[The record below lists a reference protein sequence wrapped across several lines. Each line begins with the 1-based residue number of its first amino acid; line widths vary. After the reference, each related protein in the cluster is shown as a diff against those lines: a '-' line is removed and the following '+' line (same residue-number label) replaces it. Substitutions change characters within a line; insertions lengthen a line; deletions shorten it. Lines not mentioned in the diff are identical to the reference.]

1 MANDQDQ
8 INELLQKLELLLKK
22 QQDFNIEVNEIRRDI
37 QILRNTQAIKFN
49 QAQKDSAIEPEKEY
63 IKEPIAF
70 NEADLSITQKE
81 AIEAPVAAQEQRIN
95 IPVKK
100 ISTPKGKS
108 NLEKFIGENLIN
120 KIGILIT
127 VIGVV
132 IGAKYSIENNLISPL
147 TRIILGYLMGL
158 GLLGFA
164 FKLKAKYESYS
175 AVLVSGALA
184 ILYFITFA
192 AYDLYGLFPQLFAFG
207 IMLLCTVFGVVAS
220 LNYNKQVIAHIGLVG
235 AYGVPFLLSN
245 NSGNATV
252 LFSYMALINIGILV
266 ISIKKYWKALY
277 YISFAFTWLIY
288 GAWYAFNSIDA
299 DFYMGFTFLIVF
311 FLIFYATFLAFK
323 LLKSEQFKVG
333 DIILILLNSFIFY
346 GFGIAWLYGYENG
359 ESYLGLFT
367 LANALIHFA
376 VTVFIYKKKLADRK
390 LFFLTSGFVLTFIT
404 IAIPVQLD
412 GNWVTLIWAFEAAL
426 LFWIGRTKKV
436 SFYEHL
442 SYIMVVL
449 AILSLIMDWTYTY
462 QQFGIYDSLVTSKPF
477 FNITLLTS
485 LLCVSA
491 FGFITWIQTKLN
503 LEKKTVA
510 NKLMEFGMPVIL
522 ILTLYLSFYLEVD
535 YYWNDA
541 LEASKVQISKTE
553 DYYPYF
559 NYNLKDLGIT
569 WKIFY
574 TMLFVSILSLFNSFK
589 IKNKALG
596 IVATCS
602 GLLVVLE
609 FLSIGLYTLSELRE
623 NFLSQE
629 LSKYFEIGVYNIY
642 IRYIGFA
649 FFAFILFAIR
659 TLVRQDFMKINY
671 KVPFEIVMHISIIW
685 ISSSELLN
693 WMDLSGSEQ
702 SYKLGLSILWG
713 LYALLLIALGIW
725 KKKKH
730 LRIGAIILFS
740 FTLIKL
746 FFYDISSLNTISKTI
761 VFVSLGVLLLII
773 SFLYNKYK
781 HIIADETE

>member
-1 MANDQDQ
+1 
-8 INELLQKLELLLKK
+8 
-22 QQDFNIEVNEIRRDI
+22 
-37 QILRNTQAIKFN
+37 
-49 QAQKDSAIEPEKEY
+49 
-63 IKEPIAF
+63 
-70 NEADLSITQKE
+70 
-81 AIEAPVAAQEQRIN
+81 
-95 IPVKK
+95 
-100 ISTPKGKS
+100 
-108 NLEKFIGENLIN
+108 
-120 KIGILIT
+120 
-127 VIGVV
+127 
-132 IGAKYSIENNLISPL
+132 
-147 TRIILGYLMGL
+147 
-158 GLLGFA
+158 
-164 FKLKAKYESYS
+164 
-175 AVLVSGALA
+175 
-184 ILYFITFA
+184 
-192 AYDLYGLFPQLFAFG
+192 
-207 IMLLCTVFGVVAS
+207 
-220 LNYNKQVIAHIGLVG
+220 
-235 AYGVPFLLSN
+235 
-245 NSGNATV
+245 
-252 LFSYMALINIGILV
+252 
-266 ISIKKYWKALY
+266 
-277 YISFAFTWLIY
+277 
-288 GAWYAFNSIDA
+288 
-299 DFYMGFTFLIVF
+299 
-311 FLIFYATFLAFK
+311 
-323 LLKSEQFKVG
+323 
-333 DIILILLNSFIFY
+333 
-346 GFGIAWLYGYENG
+346 
-359 ESYLGLFT
+359 
-367 LANALIHFA
+367 
-376 VTVFIYKKKLADRK
+376 
-390 LFFLTSGFVLTFIT
+390 
-404 IAIPVQLD
+404 
-412 GNWVTLIWAFEAAL
+412 
-426 LFWIGRTKKV
+426 
-436 SFYEHL
+436 
-442 SYIMVVL
+442 
-449 AILSLIMDWTYTY
+449 MDWTYTY

-541 LEASKVQISKTE
+541 LEASKVQISETE
-553 DYYPYF
+553 GYYPYF

>member
-1 MANDQDQ
+1 MANDQDS

-49 QAQKDSAIEPEKEY
+49 QAEEPAIEPKKEY
-63 IKEPIAF
+63 VKESIVF
-70 NEADLSITQKE
+70 NKAELTNTQKE
-81 AIEAPVAAQEQRIN
+81 TIEAPVAAQEQPIN
-95 IPVKK
+95 VPVKK
-100 ISTPKGKS
+100 ISAPKGKS

-164 FKLKAKYESYS
+164 FKLKTKYESYS

-266 ISIKKYWKALY
+266 ISLRKYWKALY
-277 YISFAFTWLIY
+277 YVSFAFTWLIY
-288 GAWYAFNSIDA
+288 GAWYVFNSLNT
-299 DFYMGFTFLIVF
+299 DFYMGFTFLTVF

-346 GFGIAWLYGYENG
+346 GFGIAFLYGYENG

-376 VTVFIYKKKLADRK
+376 VTLFIYKKKLADRK

-412 GNWVTLIWAFEAAL
+412 GNWVTLIWAVEAAL

-449 AILSLIMDWTYTY
+449 AIFSLIMDWTNTY
-462 QQFGIYDSLVTSKPF
+462 QQFRIYDSLATSKPF

-485 LLCVSA
+485 LLCASA
-491 FGFITWIQTKLN
+491 FGFMTWIQTKFN
-503 LEKKTVA
+503 LEKMTVA
-510 NKLMEFGMPVIL
+510 HKLMEFGLPVIL
-522 ILTLYLSFYLEVD
+522 ILTLYFSFYLEVD
-535 YYWNDA
+535 YYWNNA
-541 LEASKVQISKTE
+541 LEAYKVQISET
-553 DYYPYF
+553 DGYYPYF
-559 NYNLKDLGIT
+559 NYNLRDLGIT

-574 TMLFVSILSLFNSFK
+574 TMLFVSLLSLLNSFK
-589 IKNKALG
+589 IKNKVLG

-602 GLLVVLE
+602 SLLVALE

-629 LSKYFEIGVYNIY
+629 LSKYFEIGDYNLY

-649 FFAFILFAIR
+649 FFAFLFFAIR

-671 KVPFEIVMHISIIW
+671 KIPFEIVMHITIVW

-781 HIIADETE
+781 HIISDEIK